1 MNPKLIKAIVIEQIN
16 GVPVG
21 RGPYRN
27 IRPAP
32 GSIKNFLRKMKLQFP
47 AAVHVNFY
55 DSLGKFLSQERYERE
70 QVIEE
75 KEVKRKRLKVTD
87 LDSGFYITT
96 QIRLFNDLIF
106 SQWDP

>member
-1 MNPKLIKAIVIEQIN
+1 MNPKLIKAIVIEQID
-16 GVPVG
+16 GKTFG

-55 DSLGKFLSQERYERE
+55 NYLGKYLSREYYERE
-70 QVIEE
+70 QVIEQ

-87 LDSGFYITT
+87 LDHGFYITA
-96 QIRLFNDLIF
+96 QIRYFNDVIF